1 MTRIE
6 RHPELPREFG
16 VGPLAVG
23 CSGFCL
29 DRIYVANDGAKTE
42 GCHVR
47 GELHMLEWVGSYR
60 ITSHTTENDAAAVG
74 HRHQCSNSTRLEI
87 THSKPLQPTQLAP
100 WTPPPTSL
108 AVRRLDGLATGVV
121 EFRVGIDFGT
131 THDLVQSG
139 VMKVMWRLVLFM
151 RYLPLKEL

>member
-1 MTRIE
+1 MELLCFGAGANGSTRYSMTRIE

-60 ITSHTTENDAAAVG
+60 NTSHTTENDAALWVTGISART
-74 HRHQCSNSTRLEI
+74 RHAWRSLTVNRYSQ
-87 THSKPLQPTQLAP
+87 HS
-100 WTPPPTSL
+100 
-108 AVRRLDGLATGVV
+108 
-121 EFRVGIDFGT
+121 
-131 THDLVQSG
+131 
-139 VMKVMWRLVLFM
+139 
-151 RYLPLKEL
+151 